1 MELAAY
7 LDQQSQSKR
16 LYDRALAVMPGGNS
30 RHTIVMEPYPVY
42 AQSGHGCRVTDVEGE
57 ERIDFINNYTALIR
71 GHSDPDVTAA
81 VSKVI
86 HKGTAFSLPTEYD
99 IQLAE
104 LLVDRIPAAEQV
116 RFCNSGSEAVL
127 LAIRAARAYTGRS
140 KIAKFEGC
148 YHGIYDYAQAS
159 DSSRPGNWGALDSP
173 QTTLESSMVPN
184 LGKDVV
190 TLPWNRPEICAQLI
204 KDCADELAAVLID
217 PLPAALGLLSP
228 VEGFLETLR
237 ELTRELGVVLIFDE
251 VMSFRIDYRGAGH
264 ANGITPDLM
273 SMGKIIGGGFPVGA
287 VAGSTAIM
295 SVFDH
300 RPGEKVHHGGT
311 YNGNPVT
318 MAAGYE
324 TMRLMTQNEYI
335 RLGELGDTLRANLSE
350 MLKRRGVQH
359 QVTGRGSMF
368 CLLLSAHRP
377 VDFRELIKCRESGPE
392 LTGLDR
398 EMLSH
403 GILLGSRGL
412 FGVLSTPMG
421 EAEID
426 QFIDALDQSLK
437 ALRVY

>member
-1 MELAAY
+1 
-7 LDQQSQSKR
+7 
-16 LYDRALAVMPGGNS
+16 
-30 RHTIVMEPYPVY
+30 
-42 AQSGHGCRVTDVEGE
+42 
-57 ERIDFINNYTALIR
+57 
-71 GHSDPDVTAA
+71 
-81 VSKVI
+81 
-86 HKGTAFSLPTEYD
+86 
-99 IQLAE
+99 
-104 LLVDRIPAAEQV
+104 
-116 RFCNSGSEAVL
+116 
-127 LAIRAARAYTGRS
+127 
-140 KIAKFEGC
+140 
-148 YHGIYDYAQAS
+148 
-159 DSSRPGNWGALDSP
+159 
-173 QTTLESSMVPN
+173 
-184 LGKDVV
+184 
-190 TLPWNRPEICAQLI
+190 
-204 KDCADELAAVLID
+204 
-217 PLPAALGLLSP
+217 
-228 VEGFLETLR
+228 
-237 ELTRELGVVLIFDE
+237 
-251 VMSFRIDYRGAGH
+251 
-264 ANGITPDLM
+264 M